1 MAKKDG
7 GEGGSIAPALVGF
20 AAGFAAEFVTR
31 KALTFAWT
39 SATGEE
45 PPTDLESPDVS
56 LGRALSW
63 AVVAGVGVEVARVL
77 AVRAAHKRFAST
89 DGSEQAAS

>member
-7 GEGGSIAPALVGF
+7 EVTPVVFGLI
-20 AAGFAAEFVTR
+20 AGFAAEFVTR

-39 SATGEE
+39 RATGEE

-77 AVRAAHKRFAST
+77 AVRAARKQLVRSGGR
-89 DGSEQAAS
+89 DLEV

>member
-7 GEGGSIAPALVGF
+7 EVGPVVLGLL
-20 AAGFAAEFVTR
+20 AGFAAEFVTR
-31 KALTFAWT
+31 QALTFAWT
-39 SATGEE
+39 RATGEE

-56 LGRALSW
+56 LGRALGW

-77 AVRAAHKRFAST
+77 AVRPTRKKMI
-89 DGSEQAAS
+89 GSGGRDLEV

>member
-7 GEGGSIAPALVGF
+7 EVAPVVLGLV
-20 AAGFAAEFVTR
+20 AGFAAEFLTR

-39 SATGEE
+39 RATGEE

-63 AVVAGVGVEVARVL
+63 AVIAGVGVEVARVL
-77 AVRAAHKRFAST
+77 AVRATRKRMI
-89 DGSEQAAS
+89 GSGKRELDS

>member
-7 GEGGSIAPALVGF
+7 GAIAPALVGF
-20 AAGFAAEFVTR
+20 AAGFAAEFATR
-31 KALTFAWT
+31 KALSFAWT
-39 SATGEE
+39 SATGED
-45 PPTDLESPDVS
+45 PPTDPESLDVS

-77 AVRAAHKRFAST
+77 AVRAAHKRFA
-89 DGSEQAAS
+89 GSDDSG

>member
-7 GEGGSIAPALVGF
+7 EVGPVVLGLI
-20 AAGFAAEFVTR
+20 AGFAAEFVTR

-39 SATGEE
+39 RATGEE

-63 AVVAGVGVEVARVL
+63 AVMAGVGVEVARVL
-77 AVRAAHKRFAST
+77 AVRAARKQLV
-89 DGSEQAAS
+89 GSGGRDLEV

>member
-7 GEGGSIAPALVGF
+7 EVAPVIIGMV
-20 AAGFAAEFVTR
+20 AGFAAEFVTR

-39 SATGEE
+39 RATGEE

-56 LGRALSW
+56 LGRALGW

-77 AVRAAHKRFAST
+77 AVRAARKQLV
-89 DGSEQAAS
+89 GSGGRDLEA

>member
-7 GEGGSIAPALVGF
+7 EVTPVVLGMV
-20 AAGFAAEFVTR
+20 AGFAAEFVTR

-39 SATGEE
+39 RATGEE

-77 AVRAAHKRFAST
+77 AVRAARKQLV
-89 DGSEQAAS
+89 GSGGRDLEV

>member
-7 GEGGSIAPALVGF
+7 GELAPALIGF
-20 AAGFAAEFVTR
+20 VAGFAAEYVTR

-39 SATGEE
+39 RATGEE
-45 PPTDLESPDVS
+45 PPTDIESPEVG
-56 LGRALSW
+56 LGHALGW

-77 AVRAAHKRFAST
+77 AVRTARKGLTRSGRDAI
-89 DGSEQAAS
+89 EV

>member
-7 GEGGSIAPALVGF
+7 EVVPVVLGLV
-20 AAGFAAEFVTR
+20 AGFAAEFVTR

-39 SATGEE
+39 RATGEE
-45 PPTDLESPDVS
+45 PPTDLESPEVS

-77 AVRAAHKRFAST
+77 AVRATRKRMV
-89 DGSEQAAS
+89 GSGGRDLEI

>member
-7 GEGGSIAPALVGF
+7 EVAPVVLGMV
-20 AAGFAAEFVTR
+20 AGFAAEFVTR

-39 SATGEE
+39 RATGEE

-63 AVVAGVGVEVARVL
+63 AVIAGVGVEVARVL
-77 AVRAAHKRFAST
+77 AVRATRKRLV
-89 DGSEQAAS
+89 GSGERDLEV

>member
-7 GEGGSIAPALVGF
+7 EVAPVIIGMV
-20 AAGFAAEFVTR
+20 AGFAAEFVTR

-39 SATGEE
+39 RATGEE

-77 AVRAAHKRFAST
+77 AVRAARKQMV
-89 DGSEQAAS
+89 GSGGRDLEV

>member
-7 GEGGSIAPALVGF
+7 EVAPVIIGMV
-20 AAGFAAEFVTR
+20 AGFAAEFVTR

-39 SATGEE
+39 RATGEE

-56 LGRALSW
+56 LGRALGW

-77 AVRAAHKRFAST
+77 AVRAARKQLV
-89 DGSEQAAS
+89 GSGGRDLEV

>member
-7 GEGGSIAPALVGF
+7 EVGPVVLGLV
-20 AAGFAAEFVTR
+20 AGFAAEFVTR

-39 SATGEE
+39 RATGEE
-45 PPTDLESPDVS
+45 PPTDLESPEVS

-77 AVRAAHKRFAST
+77 AVRAARKQLT
-89 DGSEQAAS
+89 GGGSRESGS

>member
-7 GEGGSIAPALVGF
+7 EVAPVIIGMV
-20 AAGFAAEFVTR
+20 AGFAAEFVTR

-39 SATGEE
+39 RATGEE

-56 LGRALSW
+56 LGRALGW

-77 AVRAAHKRFAST
+77 AVRAARKQLV
-89 DGSEQAAS
+89 GSGGRGLEA

>member
-7 GEGGSIAPALVGF
+7 EVAPVVLGLI
-20 AAGFAAEFVTR
+20 AGFAAEFVTR

-39 SATGEE
+39 RATGEE

-77 AVRAAHKRFAST
+77 AVRAARKQLV
-89 DGSEQAAS
+89 GSGGRDLEA

>member
-7 GEGGSIAPALVGF
+7 EVGPVVLGLV
-20 AAGFAAEFVTR
+20 AGFAAEFVTR

-39 SATGEE
+39 RATGEE

-77 AVRAAHKRFAST
+77 AVRAARKQLA
-89 DGSEQAAS
+89 GSGRPDPEV

>member
-7 GEGGSIAPALVGF
+7 GEIAPALIGF
-20 AAGFAAEFVTR
+20 AAGFAAEFATR

-39 SATGEE
+39 RATGEE
-45 PPTDLESPDVS
+45 PPTDLESPEVS
-56 LGRALSW
+56 LGHALSW

-77 AVRAAHKRFAST
+77 AVRAARKGIS
-89 DGSEQAAS
+89 GSPRAELSS

>member
-1 MAKKDG
+1 MAEKDG
-7 GEGGSIAPALVGF
+7 GDIAPAIFGF
-20 AAGFAAEFVTR
+20 VAGFAAEFVTR

-39 SATGEE
+39 RAMGEA
-45 PPTDLESPDVS
+45 PPNDLESPDVS

-77 AVRAAHKRFAST
+77 AVRTARKQLS
-89 DGSEQAAS
+89 GSSRAENGS

>member
-7 GEGGSIAPALVGF
+7 GDIAPALFGF
-20 AAGFAAEFVTR
+20 VAGFAAEFVTR

-39 SATGEE
+39 RATGEE
-45 PPTDLESPDVS
+45 PPTDLESPEVG

-77 AVRAAHKRFAST
+77 AVRATRKQLSGTPRT
-89 DGSEQAAS
+89 ENGS

>member
-7 GEGGSIAPALVGF
+7 GELAPALIGF
-20 AAGFAAEFVTR
+20 AAGFAAEYVTR

-39 SATGEE
+39 RATGEE
-45 PPTDLESPDVS
+45 PPTDIESPEVG
-56 LGRALSW
+56 LGRALGW

-77 AVRAAHKRFAST
+77 AVRTARKGLARPDRDAI
-89 DGSEQAAS
+89 EA

>member
-1 MAKKDG
+1 MAEKDG
-7 GEGGSIAPALVGF
+7 GVAPVVVGLI
-20 AAGFAAEFVTR
+20 AGFAAEFVTR

-39 SATGEE
+39 RATGEE

-77 AVRAAHKRFAST
+77 AVRTARKRFA
-89 DGSEQAAS
+89 GSGEHEPGS

>member
-7 GEGGSIAPALVGF
+7 GDIAPALLGF
-20 AAGFAAEFVTR
+20 VAGFAAEYVTR

-39 SATGEE
+39 RATGEE
-45 PPTDLESPDVS
+45 PPTDLESPEVG
-56 LGRALSW
+56 LGHALGW

-77 AVRAAHKRFAST
+77 AVRAARKGMSRPA
-89 DGSEQAAS
+89 GGEPGV

>member
-7 GEGGSIAPALVGF
+7 EVAPVVIGLV
-20 AAGFAAEFVTR
+20 AGFAAEFVAR

-39 SATGEE
+39 RATGEE

-56 LGRALSW
+56 LGRALGW

-77 AVRAAHKRFAST
+77 AVRAARKQLV
-89 DGSEQAAS
+89 GSGGRDLEV

>member
-7 GEGGSIAPALVGF
+7 ELAPAVIGL

-39 SATGEE
+39 RATGEE

-77 AVRAAHKRFAST
+77 AVRAARKQMV
-89 DGSEQAAS
+89 GSGGRDLEV

>member
-7 GEGGSIAPALVGF
+7 EVAPVIIGMV
-20 AAGFAAEFVTR
+20 AGFAAEFVTR
-31 KALTFAWT
+31 KALSFAWT
-39 SATGEE
+39 RATGEE

-56 LGRALSW
+56 LGRALGW

-77 AVRAAHKRFAST
+77 AVRAARKQMV
-89 DGSEQAAS
+89 GSGGRDLEV

>member
-7 GEGGSIAPALVGF
+7 EVAPVVIGLV
-20 AAGFAAEFVTR
+20 AGFAAEFVTR

-39 SATGEE
+39 RATGEE

-77 AVRAAHKRFAST
+77 AVRAARKQLG
-89 DGSEQAAS
+89 GSSGRDLEV

>member
-7 GEGGSIAPALVGF
+7 GELGPALLGF

-39 SATGEE
+39 RATGEE

-56 LGRALSW
+56 LGRALGW

-77 AVRAAHKRFAST
+77 AVRAARRRLVSP
-89 DGSEQAAS
+89 EAAEVEA

>member
-7 GEGGSIAPALVGF
+7 ELAPAVIGL

-39 SATGEE
+39 RATGEE

-56 LGRALSW
+56 
-63 AVVAGVGVEVARVL
+63 
-77 AVRAAHKRFAST
+77 
-89 DGSEQAAS
+89 

>member
-7 GEGGSIAPALVGF
+7 EVGPVVLGLV
-20 AAGFAAEFVTR
+20 AGFAAEFVTR

-39 SATGEE
+39 RATGEE
-45 PPTDLESPDVS
+45 PPTDLESPEVS

-77 AVRAAHKRFAST
+77 AVRAARKQLT
-89 DGSEQAAS
+89 GGGSQESGS

>member
-7 GEGGSIAPALVGF
+7 EVAPVVLGMV
-20 AAGFAAEFVTR
+20 AGLAAEFVTR
-31 KALTFAWT
+31 RALTFAWT
-39 SATGEE
+39 RATGEE

-77 AVRAAHKRFAST
+77 AVRAARKQLV
-89 DGSEQAAS
+89 GSGGRDLEV

>member
-7 GEGGSIAPALVGF
+7 GELAPALIGF
-20 AAGFAAEFVTR
+20 AAGFAAEFATR

-39 SATGEE
+39 RATGEE
-45 PPTDLESPDVS
+45 PPTDLDSPETS

-63 AVVAGVGVEVARVL
+63 AVLAGVGVEVARVL
-77 AVRAAHKRFAST
+77 AVRAARKGAS
-89 DGSEQAAS
+89 GSRRAELGS

>member
-7 GEGGSIAPALVGF
+7 GELGPALLGF
-20 AAGFAAEFVTR
+20 AAGFAAEFVAR

-39 SATGEE
+39 RATGEE
-45 PPTDLESPDVS
+45 PPTDLESPEVS

-63 AVVAGVGVEVARVL
+63 AVLAGVGVEVARVL
-77 AVRAAHKRFAST
+77 AVRATRKKVH
-89 DGSEQAAS
+89 GSAGLEPELVSD

>member
-7 GEGGSIAPALVGF
+7 EVAPVVLGMV
-20 AAGFAAEFVTR
+20 AGFAAEFVTR

-39 SATGEE
+39 RATGEE

-77 AVRAAHKRFAST
+77 AVRAARKQLVGAGGR
-89 DGSEQAAS
+89 DLEI

>member
-7 GEGGSIAPALVGF
+7 EVAPVIIGMV
-20 AAGFAAEFVTR
+20 AGFAAEFVTR

-39 SATGEE
+39 RATGEE

-56 LGRALSW
+56 LGRALGW

-77 AVRAAHKRFAST
+77 AVRAARKQMV
-89 DGSEQAAS
+89 GSGGRDLEV

>member
-7 GEGGSIAPALVGF
+7 GEVAPVLLGF
-20 AAGFAAEFVTR
+20 VAGFAAEFVMR

-39 SATGEE
+39 RATGEE

-56 LGRALSW
+56 LGRALGW

-77 AVRAAHKRFAST
+77 AVRTARKGLHRTAPEAL
-89 DGSEQAAS
+89 EA

>member
-7 GEGGSIAPALVGF
+7 EVAPVVLGMV
-20 AAGFAAEFVTR
+20 AGFAAEFVTR

-39 SATGEE
+39 RATGEE

-77 AVRAAHKRFAST
+77 AVRAARKQLV
-89 DGSEQAAS
+89 GSGGRDLDI

>member
-7 GEGGSIAPALVGF
+7 EVGPVVLGLV
-20 AAGFAAEFVTR
+20 AGFAAEFVTR

-39 SATGEE
+39 RATGEE

-77 AVRAAHKRFAST
+77 AVRAARKQLA
-89 DGSEQAAS
+89 GSGRRDPEA